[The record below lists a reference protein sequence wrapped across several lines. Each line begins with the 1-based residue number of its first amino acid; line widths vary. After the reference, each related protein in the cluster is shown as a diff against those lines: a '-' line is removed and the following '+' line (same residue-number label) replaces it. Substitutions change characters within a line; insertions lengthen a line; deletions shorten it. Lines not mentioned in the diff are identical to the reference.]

1 MAEENQRGDSGQG
14 RGFGRG
20 RGQGRGQGGGR
31 RSGGMRAGG
40 YCVCPS
46 CGHKEGH
53 QAGKPCFEKKCPE
66 CNTDMVRE

>member
-1 MAEENQRGDSGQG
+1 MAEENQSGNLGQG

-20 RGQGRGQGGGR
+20 RGRGQGGGR
-31 RSGGMRAGG
+31 RSGGMGAGG

-46 CGHKEGH
+46 CGHKEAH
-53 QAGKPCFEKKCPE
+53 QAGEPCFEKKCPE

>member
-1 MAEENQRGDSGQG
+1 MAEENQRGNWGQG

-20 RGQGRGQGGGR
+20 RGRGQGGGR

-46 CGHKEGH
+46 CGYKEEH

-66 CNTDMVRE
+66 CNTDLVRE

>member
-1 MAEENQRGDSGQG
+1 MAEENQRGNSGQG
-14 RGFGRG
+14 RGFG

-31 RSGGMRAGG
+31 RAGGMRAGG
-40 YCVCPS
+40 NCVCPS
-46 CGHKEGH
+46 CGYKEGH